1 MNRRR
6 IALALTIAGLLAL
19 GGGLLARR
27 GETPAAGPVAAAAPQ
42 GPRVVASAPGRVE
55 PVGEE
60 RDVAPELRGRLVRV
74 HVDEGDAVRAGQI
87 LAELAG
93 DEYRARVRQ
102 MRALVAQREAEL
114 ARLIAGARTQER
126 READALT
133 REARA
138 ALAQARLDLAR
149 REPLARSGATSGE
162 TVDRARNDL
171 AAAEA
176 RLAARIERLAL
187 IEAGPR
193 DEDLDIARA
202 LLDLA
207 RGQLAEAEAFL
218 EKTVLRSPI
227 DGVVLHRFRREGE
240 AVSDQPPTP
249 VVKLGDV
256 ARLRVRVD
264 IDETD
269 IAKVA
274 VGQAAYVTADAW
286 PGQRFEGRILRIG
299 QRLGRKT
306 LRTDDPTERND
317 SKVLE
322 TLVEL
327 APGIRLP
334 VGLRV
339 DVFVLAPGG

>member
-1 MNRRR
+1 MTRRR
-6 IALALTIAGLLAL
+6 IALAALFLALLAL

-27 GETPAAGPVAAAAPQ
+27 GEAPVASPAGAGAPAGPRIA
-42 GPRVVASAPGRVE
+42 ASAPGRVE

-74 HVDEGDAVRAGQI
+74 HVDEGDTVRAGQI

-102 MRALVAQREAEL
+102 ARALVAQREAER
-114 ARLIAGARTQER
+114 ARLVAGARPQER

-138 ALAQARLDLAR
+138 ALEQARLDLAR
-149 REPLARSGATSGE
+149 RVPLARSGAASGE
-162 TVDRARNDL
+162 TLDRARNDL

-176 RLAARIERLAL
+176 RLAARIERLSL
-187 IEAGPR
+187 IEAGAR
-193 DEDLDIARA
+193 AEDLEIATA

-207 RGQLAEAEAFL
+207 RGQLAEAEALL
-218 EKTVLRSPI
+218 EKTILRSPI

-256 ARLRVRVD
+256 SRLRVRVD

-286 PGQRFEGRILRIG
+286 PGQRFEGRVLRLG

-306 LRTDDPTERND
+306 LRTDDPAERND
-317 SKVLE
+317 SKILE

-327 APGIRLP
+327 APATRLP